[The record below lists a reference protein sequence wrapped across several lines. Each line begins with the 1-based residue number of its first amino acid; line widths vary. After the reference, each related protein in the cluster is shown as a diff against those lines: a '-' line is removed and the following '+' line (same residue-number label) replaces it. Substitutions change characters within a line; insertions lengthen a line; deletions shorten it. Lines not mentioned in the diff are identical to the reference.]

1 MSTGGGYRSY
11 AGDDMVTGEGVEVE
25 LPVASVPARAASG
38 AIDLLVAVALLVLGV
53 LASTWVFGNGS
64 DAVTRTV
71 VILLVVAVTVG
82 VPAVAETLTRGRTL
96 GKLALGLRVVRDDGG
111 PVTARHALTR
121 ALVGWVEIYLL
132 FGAGALVAGLI
143 TPRAKRMG
151 DIAAGTYV
159 VSQRAA
165 MQMLPPPVMPPP
177 LAAWAQGADQ
187 GALPPGTAIAIRQF
201 LGRAPGLT
209 WAARQSLGDSLYRAV
224 LPHVAPP
231 PPPGI
236 HPEYVLAAV
245 IADRR
250 RRDEERIAR
259 DDARRA
265 RLLPPDPLAVR
276 LSPRRA
282 PRHTRA

>member
-38 AIDLLVAVALLVLGV
+38 IIDLLVAAALLVLGV
-53 LASTWVFGNGS
+53 PTSAWVFGSGS
-64 DAVTRTV
+64 DAVARTV

-82 VPAVAETLTRGRTL
+82 LPTVVETVTRGRTL

-132 FGAGALVAGLI
+132 FGAGALVAGLVSR
-143 TPRAKRMG
+143 RAKRLG
-151 DIAAGTYV
+151 DMAAGTYV
-159 VSQRAA
+159 VSQRAS
-165 MQMLPPPVMPPP
+165 MRMLPPPVMPPP
-177 LAAWAQGADQ
+177 LAEWARGADLA
-187 GALPPGTAIAIRQF
+187 ALPPGTAIAVRQF
-201 LGRAPGLT
+201 LGRAEGLT
-209 WAARQSLGDSLYRAV
+209 PAARQSLGESLYRAV
-224 LPHVAPP
+224 LPHVSPP

-259 DDARRA
+259 DDARRS
-265 RLLPPDPLAVR
+265 RLLPPDPL
-276 LSPRRA
+276 
-282 PRHTRA
+282 TR